1 MKEAFLTRIFKVL
14 TSSNRH
20 ECADIPGTACEDQPK
35 NFLKHVSS
43 LSMTK
48 TSDKLIDPK
57 LVLSWL
63 LSTLGA
69 SGFFV
74 GLLVPVRE
82 AGALL
87 PQLFTSGY
95 ISSLSQRKWA
105 WAIGS
110 FLQGLCAIGIAI
122 ASLALTGRTLGIAI
136 VSILSL
142 LALARSICSVS
153 YKDVLGKTVD
163 KSNRGTATG
172 TANSIA
178 AGFIIIYA
186 LIMTSGIFDKMSLI
200 VVGLFTAAV
209 FWLLAGCLFLTLT
222 EEKSPAKEN
231 ESPITEVFAN
241 FQYLRDDRQ
250 LQLFILTRGMLTATA
265 LAPPFIVAL
274 SVDDMKSVYGGL
286 GLLILASSGASL
298 CSSYIWGKLAD
309 RSSRKV
315 LIYSGLVAS
324 ASLFT
329 TSVLAF
335 YQLTA
340 LPLVLPALLFS
351 LMIAYQGVRLGR
363 STHLVDM
370 TGETKRAAY
379 TALSNTIIGILLLAG
394 GAFSLIAQFYGEILV
409 ITLLASM
416 SLVSIL
422 TAYHLEE
429 VQQ

>member
-1 MKEAFLTRIFKVL
+1 ML
-14 TSSNRH
+14 TSDDGH
-20 ECADIPGTACEDQPK
+20 KCADIPDAACKDQPK
-35 NFLKHVSS
+35 NFLKHVLS

-57 LVLSWL
+57 LILSWL

-69 SGFFV
+69 PELFI

-95 ISSLSQRKWA
+95 ISSLSRRKWA

-110 FLQGLCAIGIAI
+110 FLQGLCAIGIAT
-122 ASLALTGRTLGIAI
+122 ATLSLTGKTLGIVI

-142 LALARSICSVS
+142 LALSRSICSVS

-163 KSNRGTATG
+163 TSNRGTATG
-172 TANSIA
+172 TASSIA
-178 AGFIIIYA
+178 AALVIIYA
-186 LIMTSGIFDKMSLI
+186 LIITSDIFNKMSLI

-209 FWLLAGCLFLTLT
+209 FWLLASGLFLTLT
-222 EEKSPAKEN
+222 EEKSTVEEN
-231 ESPITEVFAN
+231 KNPIKEVFAH
-241 FQYLRDDRQ
+241 FQRLLDDRQ

-274 SVDDMKSVYGGL
+274 SVEETKSMYGGL

-315 LIYSGLVAS
+315 LIYSGLAAA
-324 ASLFT
+324 ASLFAT
-329 TSVLAF
+329 AILAF

-340 LPLVLPALLFS
+340 TPLVLPALLFS

-370 TGETKRAAY
+370 TDETKRAAY

-394 GAFSLIAQFYGEILV
+394 SAFSLVAQFYGEIPV
-409 ITLLASM
+409 ITLFAVMCLLS
-416 SLVSIL
+416 VL